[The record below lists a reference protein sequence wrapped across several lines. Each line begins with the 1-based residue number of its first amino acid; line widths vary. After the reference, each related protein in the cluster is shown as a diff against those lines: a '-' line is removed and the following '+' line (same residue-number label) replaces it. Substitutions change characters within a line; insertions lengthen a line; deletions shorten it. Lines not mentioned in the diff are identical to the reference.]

1 MSKNKSKDRAVVG
14 LMALVA
20 VFFVVLILFS
30 VYTVNIFKGS
40 NEYMA
45 SSSKKSKDKIALI
58 EVEGVI
64 MESKKTIELL
74 HKAEADEA
82 VKGIILRVNSP
93 GGAVAPTQ
101 EIYQEILRIRGA
113 GQYKEMTEKPKPIY
127 ASFSSI
133 AASGGYY
140 IGAATEKICS
150 SPGTLT
156 GSIGVIMQFVDLSEL
171 YKFAMVNPQTIK
183 AGRYKDIGQPNR
195 SMTEEER
202 ALMTKMTRDVH
213 KQFID
218 DVSAGRGERIT
229 SPINEVAQGQ
239 VFSGAQAK
247 KLGLVDDL
255 IGLWPCARGLHKAL
269 ELEGE
274 LNLSEIKIKKKSNFF
289 SLIQDLEDVKSAV
302 SSFVEYVKMSNSTNI
317 MYK

>member
-1 MSKNKSKDRAVVG
+1 MSNTKSKDRAVIG
-14 LMALVA
+14 LMAMVA
-20 VFFVVLILFS
+20 VFFIVLILFS
-30 VYTVNIFKGS
+30 AYTVSIFKGNS
-40 NEYMA
+40 GA
-45 SSSKKSKDKIALI
+45 TSSFQKSKDKIAQI
-58 EVEGVI
+58 NVDGVI
-64 MESKKTIELL
+64 MDAKKTVELL
-74 HKAEADEA
+74 HKAENDDS

-101 EIYQEILRIRGA
+101 EIYQEILRIRGV
-113 GQYKEMTEKPKPIY
+113 KEYSEITKNPKPIY

-156 GSIGVIMQFVDLSEL
+156 GSIGVIMQFMDLSQL

-195 SMTEEER
+195 PMTPEEE
-202 ALMTKMTRDVH
+202 ALMVEMTNDVH

-218 DVSAGRGERIT
+218 DVSLIRGDKIT
-229 SPINEVAQGQ
+229 TPINDVAQGQ

-247 KLGLVDDL
+247 KLGLVDEL
-255 IGLWPCARGLHKAL
+255 VGLWPCARQMHAAL
-269 ELEGE
+269 KLEGK
-274 LNLSEIKIKKKSNFF
+274 LNLEELKIKKKSNFF
-289 SLIQDLEDVKSAV
+289 SLIEDLDEVKGAV
-302 SSFVEYVKMSNSTNI
+302 KNFVKANSTTTL
-317 MYK
+317 MFK

>member
-1 MSKNKSKDRAVVG
+1 MSNTKSKDRAVIG
-14 LMALVA
+14 LMAMVA

-30 VYTVNIFKGS
+30 AYTVTIFKG
-40 NEYMA
+40 NNDIA

-64 MESKKTIELL
+64 MDAKKTIQLL
-74 HKAEADEA
+74 HRAEADEA

-113 GQYKEMTEKPKPIY
+113 GSYAEVTKNPKPIY

-195 SMTEEER
+195 PMTKEEA
-202 ALMTKMTRDVH
+202 ALMEEMTKDVH

-218 DVSAGRGERIT
+218 DVAAERSEKIKG
-229 SPINEVAQGQ
+229 SINDVAQGQ

-247 KLGLVDDL
+247 KLGLVDEL
-255 IGLWPCARGLHKAL
+255 VGLWPCARELHAKL
-269 ELEGE
+269 ELEGD
-274 LNLSEIKIKKKSNFF
+274 LNLSEMKIKKKANFF
-289 SLIQDLEDVKSAV
+289 SIIEDLEDVKGAV
-302 SSFVEYVKMSNSTNI
+302 KNFVKANSSTTL

>member
-1 MSKNKSKDRAVVG
+1 MSNTKSKDRAVIG
-14 LMALVA
+14 LMAMVA

-30 VYTVNIFKGS
+30 VYTVTIFKGNDYS
-40 NEYMA
+40 AA
-45 SSSKKSKDKIALI
+45 SITKSKDKIALI

-64 MESKKTIELL
+64 MDAKRTIELL
-74 HKAEADEA
+74 QKAEADKA

-113 GQYKEMTEKPKPIY
+113 MDYKETTKEPKPIY

-140 IGAATEKICS
+140 IGAATEWICA

-156 GSIGVIMQFVDLSEL
+156 GSIGVIMQFMDLSQL

-195 SMTEEER
+195 PMTEEE
-202 ALMTKMTRDVH
+202 ANLMNVMTKDVH

-218 DVSAGRGERIT
+218 DVSLGRGTRIVT
-229 SPINEVAQGQ
+229 PINEIAQGQ

-247 KLGLVDDL
+247 KIGLVDEL
-255 IGLWPCARGLHKAL
+255 VGLWPCARELHQKL
-269 ELEGE
+269 KLEGE
-274 LNLSEIKIKKKSNFF
+274 LNLVEMKVKKKANIFSLLEDLDDVKGAISNF
-289 SLIQDLEDVKSAV
+289 I
-302 SSFVEYVKMSNSTNI
+302 KMNSQTTL

>member
-1 MSKNKSKDRAVVG
+1 MSNTKSKDRAVIG
-14 LMALVA
+14 LMAMVA

-30 VYTVNIFKGS
+30 AYTVTIFKG
-40 NEYMA
+40 NNDIA

-64 MESKKTIELL
+64 MDAKKTIQLL
-74 HKAEADEA
+74 HRAEADEA

-113 GQYKEMTEKPKPIY
+113 GSYAEVTKNPKPIY

-195 SMTEEER
+195 SMTKEER
-202 ALMTKMTRDVH
+202 ALMTEMTLDVH
-213 KQFID
+213 KQFKD
-218 DVSAGRGERIT
+218 DVAAQRGERIT
-229 SPINEVAQGQ
+229 VEIDDVAQGQ

-247 KLGLVDDL
+247 KLGLVDEL
-255 IGLWPCARGLHKAL
+255 IGLWPCARELHAKL
-269 ELEGE
+269 ELEGD
-274 LNLSEIKIKKKSNFF
+274 LNLSEMKIKKKANFF
-289 SLIQDLEDVKSAV
+289 SIIEDLEDVKGAV
-302 SSFVEYVKMSNSTNI
+302 KNFVKANSSTTL

>member
-1 MSKNKSKDRAVVG
+1 MSNTKSKDRAVIG
-14 LMALVA
+14 LMAMVA

-30 VYTVNIFKGS
+30 AYTVTIFKG
-40 NEYMA
+40 NNDIA

-64 MESKKTIELL
+64 MDAKKTIQLL
-74 HKAEADEA
+74 HRAEADEA

-113 GQYKEMTEKPKPIY
+113 GSYTEVTKNPKPIY

-195 SMTEEER
+195 PMTKEEA
-202 ALMTKMTRDVH
+202 ALMEEMTKDVH

-218 DVSAGRGERIT
+218 DVAAERSEKIKG
-229 SPINEVAQGQ
+229 SINDVAQGQ

-247 KLGLVDDL
+247 KLGLVDEL
-255 IGLWPCARGLHKAL
+255 VGLWPCARELHAKL
-269 ELEGE
+269 ELEGD
-274 LNLSEIKIKKKSNFF
+274 LNLSEMKIKKKANFF
-289 SLIQDLEDVKSAV
+289 SIIEDLEDVKGAV
-302 SSFVEYVKMSNSTNI
+302 KNFVKANSSTTL

>member
-1 MSKNKSKDRAVVG
+1 MSKSKSKDRAVIG
-14 LMALVA
+14 LMAMVA

-30 VYTVNIFKGS
+30 AYTVTIFKG
-40 NEYMA
+40 NNDLA

-64 MESKKTIELL
+64 MDAKKTIQLL
-74 HKAEADEA
+74 HRAEADES

-113 GQYKEMTEKPKPIY
+113 GSYAEVTKNPKPIY

-195 SMTEEER
+195 SMTKEER
-202 ALMTKMTRDVH
+202 ALMTEMTLDVH
-213 KQFID
+213 KQFKD
-218 DVSAGRGERIT
+218 DVAAQRSERIT
-229 SPINEVAQGQ
+229 VEIDEVAQGQ

-255 IGLWPCARGLHKAL
+255 VGLWPCARQLHAKL
-269 ELEGE
+269 ELEGD
-274 LNLSEIKIKKKSNFF
+274 LNLSEMKIKKKANFF
-289 SLIQDLEDVKSAV
+289 SILEDLEDVKGAV
-302 SSFVEYVKMSNSTNI
+302 KNFVKANSSTTL

>member
-1 MSKNKSKDRAVVG
+1 MSNNKSKDRAVVG

-40 NEYMA
+40 NDYIA
-45 SSSKKSKDKIALI
+45 SSSTKSKDKIALI

-64 MESKKTIELL
+64 MESKKVIELL

-101 EIYQEILRIRGA
+101 EIYQEILRIRGV
-113 GQYKEMTEKPKPIY
+113 GQYKEITKKPKPIY

-195 SMTEEER
+195 SMTPEER
-202 ALMTKMTRDVH
+202 DLMERMTRDVH

-218 DVSAGRGERIT
+218 DVSAQRKERLT

-255 IGLWPCARGLHKAL
+255 VGLWPCARGLHKTL
-269 ELEGE
+269 ELEGD

-289 SLIQDLEDVKSAV
+289 SLIQDLEDVKGAV